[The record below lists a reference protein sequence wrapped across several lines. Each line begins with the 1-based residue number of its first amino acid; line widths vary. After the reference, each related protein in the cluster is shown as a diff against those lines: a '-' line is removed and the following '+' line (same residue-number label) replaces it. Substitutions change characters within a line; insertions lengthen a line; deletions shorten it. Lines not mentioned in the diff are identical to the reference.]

1 MPRMEGVGHNQNEV
15 ERMTKVSPLHMDL
28 EIVKDRAYEV
38 GKEGRYCYIIVTKWY
53 CYIIASHVIVTLQQ
67 NTTYSWQI

>member
-1 MPRMEGVGHNQNEV
+1 MPRMEGVGHNQNDV
-15 ERMTKVSPLHMDL
+15 ERMTKFSPVHMDL

-38 GKEGRYCYIIVTKWY
+38 RKEGRNVVKWY
-53 CYIIASHVIVTLQQ
+53 CSIITSHFIVTLQQ

>member
-15 ERMTKVSPLHMDL
+15 ERMTKFSPIHMDL

-38 GKEGRYCYIIVTKWY
+38 RKEGRNVVKWY
-53 CYIIASHVIVTLQQ
+53 CSIITSHFIVTLQQ

>member
-15 ERMTKVSPLHMDL
+15 ERMTKFSPVHMDL

-38 GKEGRYCYIIVTKWY
+38 RKEGRNVVKWY
-53 CYIIASHVIVTLQQ
+53 CSIITSHVIVTLQQ